1 MQDRAGVQ
9 FSRMDET
16 SRAILTVSGVLFG
29 FFFAAFWWILN
40 RELTFKEEE
49 RHFKPATGV
58 LMASMALLAVFG
70 IVIPLRHAAQA
81 NPALL
86 TSYHGILLAL
96 LAVYGYMLTE
106 LGHYGIYQ
114 PPKYTTRS
122 EKFFFMA
129 TVLVVIGLAA
139 RWWLFR

>member
-1 MQDRAGVQ
+1 
-9 FSRMDET
+9 MDET

-40 RELTFKEEE
+40 RELTFEKKE

-58 LMASMALLAVFG
+58 LMVSMALLAAFG
-70 IVIPLRHAAQA
+70 ILIPLGHAARA

-86 TSYHGILLAL
+86 TSYRGILLAL
-96 LAVYGYMLTE
+96 VAVYGYMLIE

-114 PPKYTTRS
+114 RPKYTTRS
-122 EKFFFMA
+122 EKFFCVVTLLA
-129 TVLVVIGLAA
+129 VIGLAT
-139 RWWLFR
+139 RWWVFRQ